1 MSNPTSSEEGQG
13 SCSSK
18 TTQSGCCPPA
28 GGNGSSCCA
37 PGGSSW
43 GKGKAL
49 IALLI
54 IIAAIAVGVNSW
66 VKRAVSRTE
75 AVPQAPNRSSPCGAA
90 SGQPGKAQP
99 GSCPSQSAAASTSS
113 ACCPAQPQ
121 SDAASGP
128 QPRN

>member
-1 MSNPTSSEEGQG
+1 MSTPTSSEEG

-18 TTQSGCCPPA
+18 TTQPGCCPPA
-28 GGNGSSCCA
+28 GGNKSSCCA

-54 IIAAIAVGVNSW
+54 VIAAIAVGVNSW
-66 VKRAVSRTE
+66 MKEAVTRTTE
-75 AVPQAPNRSSPCGAA
+75 VPQAPNCSSPCGAA

-121 SDAASGP
+121 SDAVSGP

>member
-1 MSNPTSSEEGQG
+1 MTNPTSNEEVQG
-13 SCSSK
+13 SSSR
-18 TTQSGCCPPA
+18 TMQSGCCPPA
-28 GGNGSSCCA
+28 GETGPSCCP

-66 VKRAVSRTE
+66 VKGAVNRTE
-75 AVPQAPNRSSPCGAA
+75 AVTQAPNCSSPCGAA
-90 SGQPGKAQP
+90 SGQPVKTQA
-99 GSCPSQSAAASTSS
+99 GSCASQSAAGSTSS

>member
-1 MSNPTSSEEGQG
+1 MSNLASDGEGQG
-13 SCSSK
+13 SCSYQ

-28 GGNGSSCCA
+28 GGSGSSCCA

-43 GKGKAL
+43 VKGKAL
-49 IALLI
+49 VALLI

-66 VKRAVSRTE
+66 VKGSAMRTE
-75 AVPQAPNRSSPCGAA
+75 AAAPAPICSTPCGAA

-99 GSCPSQSAAASTSS
+99 GSCPTESAAASSSS
-113 ACCPAQPQ
+113 ACCPAQSQGGTAP
-121 SDAASGP
+121 GP

>member
-1 MSNPTSSEEGQG
+1 MSNLAPHEEGQG
-13 SCSSK
+13 TCPSK

-28 GGNGSSCCA
+28 VDRGSSCCA

-49 IALLI
+49 VALII

-66 VKRAVSRTE
+66 VKGSATRTE
-75 AVPQAPNRSSPCGAA
+75 AAAPAPICSTPCGAA

-99 GSCPSQSAAASTSS
+99 GSCPTESAAASTSS
-113 ACCPAQPQ
+113 PCCPAQSQEGTAP
-121 SDAASGP
+121 GP
-128 QPRN
+128 QPGN

>member
-1 MSNPTSSEEGQG
+1 MSTPTSSEEGQG
-13 SCSSK
+13 NCSSK
-18 TTQSGCCPPA
+18 TTQSGCCPTA
-28 GGNGSSCCA
+28 DGNGPLCCA

-66 VKRAVSRTE
+66 VKGSVSRTE
-75 AVPQAPNRSSPCGAA
+75 AEPQATNCSSPCGAA
-90 SGQPGKAQP
+90 SGQPGKTQP
-99 GSCPSQSAAASTSS
+99 GSCPSQSAATSTSS
-113 ACCPAQPQ
+113 SCCPAQPQ
-121 SDAASGP
+121 SDTASGA

>member
-1 MSNPTSSEEGQG
+1 MSTPTSDEEVQG

-18 TTQSGCCPPA
+18 TMQSGCCPPA
-28 GGNGSSCCA
+28 GGNGPSCCA

-66 VKRAVSRTE
+66 VKGAASRTE
-75 AVPQAPNRSSPCGAA
+75 TVTQAPFCSSPCSTA

-99 GSCPSQSAAASTSS
+99 GSCPTQSAAASTSS
-113 ACCPAQPQ
+113 ACCPAQSQ
-121 SDAASGP
+121 GGAAPGT